1 MDEITAIVNLTP
13 CLKCDGEPRLG
24 SHGVGHVARVS
35 RLPVPEMTE
44 EQLHESVMDLCR
56 LFGLYTYHTRDSRGS
71 SRGYPD
77 LVIVGTSILYAELKT
92 DRGRLT
98 VDQVA
103 WQRAILAA
111 DGRWALWRPADWHSG
126 EIRQVLTGMA
136 PPRPVRGQVIRG
148 AAELP
153 PGGGHDGR

>member
-44 EQLHESVMDLCR
+44 RQLQQSVTDLCR
-56 LFGLYTYHTRDSRGS
+56 LLGLYAYHTRDSRGS
-71 SRGYPD
+71 MAGFPD
-77 LVIVGTSILYAELKT
+77 LVIVGESILYAELKT

-111 DGRWALWRPADWHSG
+111 DGRWVLWRPVNWHSG
-126 EIRQVLTGMA
+126 DIRQMLTGMA
-136 PPRPVRGQVIRG
+136 PPRPVRGQVIRA

-153 PGGGHDGR
+153 RGGGRHG